1 VEDAKLHLDQIV
13 ERIEGAFG
21 APPPF
26 TGPAVAAQ
34 DAAVMVR
41 IFADDGYQGYLQ
53 DQVNRQ
59 VIRSYLAN
67 AVVLGFLREAQLDA
81 FAGQLATSET
91 RAALSLHMVM
101 SSVEDASALVPGD
114 SPEVLE
120 PLRPAPDGSPHMKL
134 VPS

>member
-1 VEDAKLHLDQIV
+1 LEDAKLHLDQIV

-21 APPPF
+21 APPPL

-34 DAAVMVR
+34 DAAVMER
-41 IFADDGYQGYLQ
+41 IFADDGYHVYLQ

-67 AVVLGFLREAQLDA
+67 AIVLGFLREAQLDA
-81 FAGQLATSET
+81 FAEQLATSDT

-101 SSVEDASALVPGD
+101 NSIEDANALVPGD
-114 SPEVLE
+114 TPEVLE
-120 PLRPAPDGSPHMKL
+120 PLRPAPDGSPYMKL
-134 VPS
+134 VPN